1 MLEICLM
8 INTLENL
15 GRTTNPKILGIQ
27 FFPNMP
33 VFNEYGIIGGAF
45 LLPLQEDDVSMPHDK
60 IPVKTG
66 ETVNLTKVG
75 IPIHPRWQ
83 SLLNMIFL
91 VAHFFYFLKKMATS
105 YGSGLLQ

>member
-1 MLEICLM
+1 MPHDKHPGKPGK
-8 INTLENL
+8 NNKPK
-15 GRTTNPKILGIQ
+15 NPWDTI
-27 FFPNMP
+27 FPNMP
-33 VFNEYGIIGGAF
+33 VFNEYGIIGAAF